1 MNRNEILAK
10 LSRRFRIYECLIN
23 PSWKEVGLA
32 NILLARERPD
42 GNILFAAYLVDIFC
56 LGLKDT
62 FWNPNISRKTYEEEL
77 KPSIY
82 GEEPIEC
89 DISLA
94 HQIIY
99 GAIEYAS
106 KIGFKP
112 HKNFRIT
119 KYILGRKKEDTE
131 IKIEFGK
138 NGRPFYISGP
148 NDNVEEILV
157 KLRKNV
163 GEGNFDYLILG

>member
-1 MNRNEILAK
+1 MRHEILAK
-10 LSRRFRIYECLIN
+10 LSRKFRIYECLIN
-23 PSWKEVGLA
+23 PPWKEIGLA

-42 GNILFAAYLVDIFC
+42 GNILFAAYLADIFC
-56 LGLKDT
+56 LGLKNT
-62 FWNPNISRKTYEEEL
+62 FWNPSISKKTYEEEL

-82 GEEPIEC
+82 KEEAIEC

-119 KYILGRKKEDTE
+119 KYILGRKKETGT
-131 IKIEFGK
+131 KIEFGK

-148 NDNVEEILV
+148 NDNVEEILA

-163 GEGNFDYLILG
+163 GDGNFDYLIKK